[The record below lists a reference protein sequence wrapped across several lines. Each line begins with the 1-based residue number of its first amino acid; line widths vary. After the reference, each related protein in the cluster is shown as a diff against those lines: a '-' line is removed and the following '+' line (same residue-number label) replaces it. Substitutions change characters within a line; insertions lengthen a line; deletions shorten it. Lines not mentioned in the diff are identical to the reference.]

1 MNILLFL
8 SSIRALYIINLL
20 VILTGAAAALTWS
33 EGQQCLLRK
42 NIAVRETIRIQDR
55 FISNYSSKDGYSFQA
70 ILVAI
75 VLSTI
80 NICLLVCMNIRQSR
94 LRNRPVKPHMR
105 KWDWNTGAVF
115 FDFIKEIPR
124 VICTWQIKYIF
135 EITKEDM
142 IWLRIYQVALDLWIL
157 SVYFLFQ

>member
-1 MNILLFL
+1 MNLSFILR
-8 SSIRALYIINLL
+8 SIRALYIINLL
-20 VILTGAAAALTWS
+20 VILTAAAAALTWS

-124 VICTWQIKYIF
+124 VILCSWQIKYIF

-142 IWLRIYQVALDLWIL
+142 IWLRICVSLDLRIL
-157 SVYFLFQ
+157 NVYFLFH